1 MLTHHLHDRPNLRTG
16 GGTIATP
23 WLFPGYRPGKHL
35 DAQSIMLWLRKL
47 GIDLLGA
54 RKSALGN
61 FVAQVPLPSSPNC
74 SATATA
80 SASDT
85 PNSPPRYVTRKCRCR
100 CRHDR
105 LCHPR
110 CRTDEAVSTN
120 AG

>member
-61 FVAQVPLPSSPNC
+61 FVAEVP
-74 SATATA
+74 
-80 SASDT
+80 
-85 PNSPPRYVTRKCRCR
+85 PPLVAELLGYSYRFSQ
-100 CRHDR
+100 RHAELAAQIR
-105 LCHPR
+105 HP
-110 CRTDEAVSTN
+110 EMPMPVPA
-120 AG
+120 